1 MPRPF
6 PGAVRPR
13 RPVLAGGGFSSP
25 IWRPQGRPPTLRYT
39 PMETTKRSYV
49 LTPAGRASAGARAA
63 RRANLDKAL
72 AWLKTHGTPNTEKRR
87 SAYLANLTKAMVA
100 RRAPGGSDAIRLN
113 ALKHGLFAARVPE
126 GVARLG
132 ENLSEFEAHRQR
144 FAQVFAPEDDV
155 EQRLVRRL
163 AETVWRR
170 LRLHR
175 AQACWEADR
184 LRALL
189 AGAPRAARLTAAE
202 TEWRAYALAHALN
215 DFQSFFAEAARFE
228 AQIERALRKL
238 LRKRSGGAISFKAFS
253 IRRDLEREGLDEE
266 LSVEEI
272 MERLSDRE
280 IEGMGKL

>member
-1 MPRPF
+1 
-6 PGAVRPR
+6 
-13 RPVLAGGGFSSP
+13 
-25 IWRPQGRPPTLRYT
+25 
-39 PMETTKRSYV
+39 METTKRSYV

-189 AGAPRAARLTAAE
+189 AGAPRAARLTAEE
-202 TEWRAYALAHALN
+202 TEMRAYALAHVLN
-215 DFQSFFAEAARFE
+215 DFQTFFAKAQQLET
-228 AQIERALRKL
+228 QIERALRKL
-238 LRKRSGGAISFKAFS
+238 LRKRSGGTISFKAFS
-253 IRRDLEREGLDEE
+253 IPRDLELEELDEE
-266 LSVEEI
+266 LSVEELLGR
-272 MERLSDRE
+272 MQGLGAKGNSEL
-280 IEGMGKL
+280 

>member
-1 MPRPF
+1 
-6 PGAVRPR
+6 
-13 RPVLAGGGFSSP
+13 
-25 IWRPQGRPPTLRYT
+25 
-39 PMETTKRSYV
+39 METTKRSYV
-49 LTPAGRASAGARAA
+49 LTPAGRASAGACAA
-63 RRANLDKAL
+63 RRANLEKAL
-72 AWLKTHGTPNTEKRR
+72 GALQAQGTPDTEKRR
-87 SAYLANLTKAMVA
+87 TAYLANLKKAIA
-100 RRAPGGSDAIRLN
+100 AGRSPRADAVIRLN
-113 ALKHGLFAARVPE
+113 PLRHGLFTKLVPE
-126 GVARLG
+126 SVARLG

>member
-1 MPRPF
+1 
-6 PGAVRPR
+6 
-13 RPVLAGGGFSSP
+13 
-25 IWRPQGRPPTLRYT
+25 
-39 PMETTKRSYV
+39 METTKRSYV

-72 AWLKTHGTPNTEKRR
+72 AALKAHGTPNTEMRR
-87 SAYLANLTKAMVA
+87 AALLANRAKAMVA

-184 LRALL
+184 LRTLFAE
-189 AGAPRAARLTAAE
+189 APRAARLTAEE
-202 TEWRAYALAHALN
+202 TEMRAYALAHVLN
-215 DFQSFFAEAARFE
+215 DFQRFFAKAQQLE

-238 LRKRSGGAISFKAFS
+238 LRKRSGGRINFKALATRGDPRL
-253 IRRDLEREGLDEE
+253 IEPEEEWTVEEVMEE
-266 LSVEEI
+266 LSH
-272 MERLSDRE
+272 
-280 IEGMGKL
+280 